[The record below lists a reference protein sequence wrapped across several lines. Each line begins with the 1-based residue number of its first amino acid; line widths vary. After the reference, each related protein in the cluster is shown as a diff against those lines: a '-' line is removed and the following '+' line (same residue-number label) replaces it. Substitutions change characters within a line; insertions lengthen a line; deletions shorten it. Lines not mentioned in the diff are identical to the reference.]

1 MQNVS
6 VPAAFPANEP
16 HGTMRASD
24 ADRDRVAEALRE
36 AYAEGRLDVEEHNE
50 RIDLAYK
57 AKTLG
62 ELSPL
67 LSDLPQRHTDDRRR
81 PGHRAPCDARGLR
94 AYGKTQITA
103 VFAEQ
108 KRGGR
113 WIVPSQTIAAAVF
126 GSVTIDLREAVLTQ
140 REVVIVANAVFG
152 SIEIKVPHGV
162 VVRDEGTAVFGSRSG
177 CGPQRGRRRADHA
190 GLAGRGAARD
200 GVVRRGLGALS
211 EAEEARQV
219 PGALGATVVEASEG
233 VSANS
238 AIPSAKSTPGR
249 QPRSA
254 RIRSLDAVMCRT
266 SPRR

>member
-1 MQNVS
+1 MS
-6 VPAAFPANEP
+6 VPAAFPANDP
-16 HGTMRASD
+16 HSTMRASD

-50 RIDLAYK
+50 RVDLAYR

-67 LSDLPQRHTDDRRR
+67 LSDLPQRHMGTVTGPATPIPEMPANYA
-81 PGHRAPCDARGLR
+81 PGSTG
-94 AYGKTQITA
+94 YGKTQITA

-113 WIVPSQTIAAAVF
+113 WLVPAQTIAAAVF

-152 SIEIKVPHGV
+152 SVEIKVPHGV

-177 CGPQRGRRRADHA
+177 SDRNAMGDVPITPDSPVVVLRGMALFGEVSVRYPKPKKF
-190 GLAGRGAARD
+190 GKLLGR
-200 GVVRRGLGALS
+200 
-211 EAEEARQV
+211 
-219 PGALGATVVEASEG
+219 
-233 VSANS
+233 
-238 AIPSAKSTPGR
+238 
-249 QPRSA
+249 
-254 RIRSLDAVMCRT
+254 
-266 SPRR
+266 

>member
-1 MQNVS
+1 VQNVS
-6 VPAAFPANEP
+6 VPAAFPANDP
-16 HGTMRASD
+16 HSTMRASD

-67 LSDLPQRHTDDRRR
+67 LSDLPQRHLTAPTAPLRSVPAMPADYA
-81 PGHRAPCDARGLR
+81 PGS
-94 AYGKTQITA
+94 KITA

-108 KRGGR
+108 KRSGR
-113 WIVPSQTIAAAVF
+113 WMVPSQTVAAAIF

-162 VVRDEGTAVFGSRSG
+162 VVRDEGTAVFGSRGGSDRYAAG
-177 CGPQRGRRRADHA
+177 DVPITPDSPVVVLRGMALFGEVSVRYPKVKKF
-190 GLAGRGAARD
+190 GKFLGR
-200 GVVRRGLGALS
+200 
-211 EAEEARQV
+211 
-219 PGALGATVVEASEG
+219 
-233 VSANS
+233 
-238 AIPSAKSTPGR
+238 
-249 QPRSA
+249 
-254 RIRSLDAVMCRT
+254 
-266 SPRR
+266 

>member
-1 MQNVS
+1 M
-6 VPAAFPANEP
+6 PAAFPANDP
-16 HGTMRASD
+16 HSTMRASD

-36 AYAEGRLDVEEHNE
+36 AFAEGRLDVEEHNE

-67 LSDLPQRHTDDRRR
+67 LSDLPQQHLANPVAGQPRATPAMPADYA
-81 PGHRAPCDARGLR
+81 PGSTG
-94 AYGKTQITA
+94 YEKTQITA

-113 WIVPSQTIAAAVF
+113 WLVPSYSVAAAIF

-162 VVRDEGTAVFGSRSG
+162 IVRDEGTAIFGSRGGSDRNAAG
-177 CGPQRGRRRADHA
+177 DVPITPESPVVVLRGTALFGEVSVRYPKPKK
-190 GLAGRGAARD
+190 LSKYLGR
-200 GVVRRGLGALS
+200 
-211 EAEEARQV
+211 
-219 PGALGATVVEASEG
+219 
-233 VSANS
+233 
-238 AIPSAKSTPGR
+238 
-249 QPRSA
+249 
-254 RIRSLDAVMCRT
+254 
-266 SPRR
+266 

>member
-50 RIDLAYK
+50 RIDLAYR

-67 LSDLPQRHTDDRRR
+67 LSDLPQRHMTTAAGAAIAPPAMPADYA
-81 PGHRAPCDARGLR
+81 PGS
-94 AYGKTQITA
+94 KITA

-113 WIVPSQTIAAAVF
+113 WIVPAQTIAAAVF
-126 GSVTIDLREAVLTQ
+126 GQVTIDLREAVLTQ
-140 REVVIVANAVFG
+140 REVIIVANAVFG

-177 CGPQRGRRRADHA
+177 ADRNAVGDVPLTPDAPVVVLRGMALFGEVSVRYPKPKKL
-190 GLAGRGAARD
+190 GKFLGR
-200 GVVRRGLGALS
+200 
-211 EAEEARQV
+211 
-219 PGALGATVVEASEG
+219 
-233 VSANS
+233 
-238 AIPSAKSTPGR
+238 
-249 QPRSA
+249 
-254 RIRSLDAVMCRT
+254 
-266 SPRR
+266 

>member
-1 MQNVS
+1 M
-6 VPAAFPANEP
+6 PAAFPANDP
-16 HGTMRASD
+16 HSTMRASD

-67 LSDLPQRHTDDRRR
+67 LSDLPQPHVANPVAGQPRSTPAMPADYA
-81 PGHRAPCDARGLR
+81 PGS
-94 AYGKTQITA
+94 KITA

-113 WIVPSQTIAAAVF
+113 WLVPSHSVAAAIF

-162 VVRDEGTAVFGSRSG
+162 VVRDEGTAIFGSRGGSDRNPG
-177 CGPQRGRRRADHA
+177 GDVPITPESPVVVLRGTALFGEVSVRYPKPKKFSKF
-190 GLAGRGAARD
+190 LGR
-200 GVVRRGLGALS
+200 
-211 EAEEARQV
+211 
-219 PGALGATVVEASEG
+219 
-233 VSANS
+233 
-238 AIPSAKSTPGR
+238 
-249 QPRSA
+249 
-254 RIRSLDAVMCRT
+254 
-266 SPRR
+266 

>member
-1 MQNVS
+1 M
-6 VPAAFPANEP
+6 PAAFPANDP

-24 ADRDRVAEALRE
+24 ADRDRVADALRE
-36 AYAEGRLDVEEHNE
+36 AYAEGRLDADEHNE

-67 LSDLPQRHTDDRRR
+67 VSDLPQRHITSPAGAPPSVPAMPADYA
-81 PGHRAPCDARGLR
+81 PGSTG
-94 AYGKTQITA
+94 YGKTQITA

-113 WIVPSQTIAAAVF
+113 WLVPSQTIAAAVF

-140 REVVIVANAVFG
+140 REVVITANAVFG

-177 CGPQRGRRRADHA
+177 SDRNAAGDVPITPESPVVVLRGMALFGEVSVRYPKPKKL
-190 GLAGRGAARD
+190 GKFLGR
-200 GVVRRGLGALS
+200 
-211 EAEEARQV
+211 
-219 PGALGATVVEASEG
+219 
-233 VSANS
+233 
-238 AIPSAKSTPGR
+238 
-249 QPRSA
+249 
-254 RIRSLDAVMCRT
+254 
-266 SPRR
+266 

>member
-1 MQNVS
+1 VQKVS
-6 VPAAFPANEP
+6 VPAAFPANDP
-16 HGTMRASD
+16 HSTMRASD

-50 RIDLAYK
+50 RIDLAYR

-67 LSDLPQRHTDDRRR
+67 LSDLPQRHMGTVTGPATPIPAMPANYA
-81 PGHRAPCDARGLR
+81 PGS
-94 AYGKTQITA
+94 KITA

-113 WIVPSQTIAAAVF
+113 WLVPAQTIAAAVF

-152 SIEIKVPHGV
+152 SVEIKVPHGV

-177 CGPQRGRRRADHA
+177 SDRTAAGDVPITPDSPVVVLRGMALFGEVSVRYPKPKKF
-190 GLAGRGAARD
+190 GKFLGR
-200 GVVRRGLGALS
+200 
-211 EAEEARQV
+211 
-219 PGALGATVVEASEG
+219 
-233 VSANS
+233 
-238 AIPSAKSTPGR
+238 
-249 QPRSA
+249 
-254 RIRSLDAVMCRT
+254 
-266 SPRR
+266 

>member
-1 MQNVS
+1 MQIVS

-36 AYAEGRLDVEEHNE
+36 AYAEGRLDVEEHSE

-67 LSDLPQRHTDDRRR
+67 LSDLPQRHAVAISGPAVAPPPMPGRYAPGGMGTGDR
-81 PGHRAPCDARGLR
+81 
-94 AYGKTQITA
+94 TQITA

-113 WIVPSQTIAAAVF
+113 WVVPSQTVAAAVF

-162 VVRDEGTAVFGSRSG
+162 VVRDEGTAVFGSRTGSNREVAG
-177 CGPQRGRRRADHA
+177 DVPLTPDSPVVVLRGMALFGEVSVRYPKPKK
-190 GLAGRGAARD
+190 LGRF
-200 GVVRRGLGALS
+200 LG
-211 EAEEARQV
+211 R
-219 PGALGATVVEASEG
+219 
-233 VSANS
+233 
-238 AIPSAKSTPGR
+238 
-249 QPRSA
+249 
-254 RIRSLDAVMCRT
+254 
-266 SPRR
+266 

>member
-1 MQNVS
+1 M
-6 VPAAFPANEP
+6 PAAFPANDP
-16 HGTMRASD
+16 HSTMRASD

-67 LSDLPQRHTDDRRR
+67 LSDLPQRHAATLTSPANATPAMPADYA
-81 PGHRAPCDARGLR
+81 PGS
-94 AYGKTQITA
+94 KITA

-113 WIVPSQTIAAAVF
+113 WLVPSQTVAAAVF

-152 SIEIKVPHGV
+152 SVEIKVPHGV

-177 CGPQRGRRRADHA
+177 SGSGSDRNATGDVPVTPDSPVVVLRGMALFGEVSVRYPKPKKL
-190 GLAGRGAARD
+190 GKFLGR
-200 GVVRRGLGALS
+200 
-211 EAEEARQV
+211 
-219 PGALGATVVEASEG
+219 
-233 VSANS
+233 
-238 AIPSAKSTPGR
+238 
-249 QPRSA
+249 
-254 RIRSLDAVMCRT
+254 
-266 SPRR
+266 

>member
-1 MQNVS
+1 MS
-6 VPAAFPANEP
+6 VPAAFPANDP
-16 HGTMRASD
+16 HNTMRASD
-24 ADRDRVAEALRE
+24 ADRDHVAEALRE

-67 LSDLPQRHTDDRRR
+67 LSDLPQRHAATLAGPTSPIPPMPADYA
-81 PGHRAPCDARGLR
+81 PGS
-94 AYGKTQITA
+94 KITA

-113 WIVPSQTIAAAVF
+113 WVVPSTTTAAAVF

-140 REVVIVANAVFG
+140 REVVIIANAVFG

-177 CGPQRGRRRADHA
+177 SDRNAAGDVPITPDSPVVVLRGMALFGEVSVRYPKPKKL
-190 GLAGRGAARD
+190 GKFLGR
-200 GVVRRGLGALS
+200 
-211 EAEEARQV
+211 
-219 PGALGATVVEASEG
+219 
-233 VSANS
+233 
-238 AIPSAKSTPGR
+238 
-249 QPRSA
+249 
-254 RIRSLDAVMCRT
+254 
-266 SPRR
+266 

>member
-1 MQNVS
+1 VNPSRSEQIPPTIAPRIVQNVS

-67 LSDLPQRHTDDRRR
+67 VSDLPQRHTATVAGPAIAPPAMPADYA
-81 PGHRAPCDARGLR
+81 PGT
-94 AYGKTQITA
+94 KITA

-113 WIVPSQTIAAAVF
+113 WIVPSQTVAAAVF
-126 GSVTIDLREAVLTQ
+126 GSVTIDLREAVLAQ

-177 CGPQRGRRRADHA
+177 SDRNAVGDVPLRPDAPVVVLRGMALFGEVSVRYPKPKKFSKF
-190 GLAGRGAARD
+190 LGR
-200 GVVRRGLGALS
+200 
-211 EAEEARQV
+211 
-219 PGALGATVVEASEG
+219 
-233 VSANS
+233 
-238 AIPSAKSTPGR
+238 
-249 QPRSA
+249 
-254 RIRSLDAVMCRT
+254 
-266 SPRR
+266 

>member
-1 MQNVS
+1 M
-6 VPAAFPANEP
+6 PAAFPANDP
-16 HGTMRASD
+16 HSTMRASD
-24 ADRDRVAEALRE
+24 ADRDRVADALRE
-36 AYAEGRLDVEEHNE
+36 AYAEGRLDVDEHNE

-67 LSDLPQRHTDDRRR
+67 LSDLPQRHTGTIANPASPVPPMPADYA
-81 PGHRAPCDARGLR
+81 PGS
-94 AYGKTQITA
+94 KITA

-113 WIVPSQTIAAAVF
+113 WVVPSQTTAAAVF

-177 CGPQRGRRRADHA
+177 SDRNAAGDVPITPESPVVVLRGMALFGEVSVRYPKPKKF
-190 GLAGRGAARD
+190 GKFLGR
-200 GVVRRGLGALS
+200 
-211 EAEEARQV
+211 
-219 PGALGATVVEASEG
+219 
-233 VSANS
+233 
-238 AIPSAKSTPGR
+238 
-249 QPRSA
+249 
-254 RIRSLDAVMCRT
+254 
-266 SPRR
+266 

>member
-1 MQNVS
+1 VQNVS

-67 LSDLPQRHTDDRRR
+67 LSDLPQRHAATVAG
-81 PGHRAPCDARGLR
+81 PAIAPPAIPAD
-94 AYGKTQITA
+94 YGPDSKITA
-103 VFAEQ
+103 IFAEQ

-113 WIVPSQTIAAAVF
+113 WVVPSQTVAAAVF

-162 VVRDEGTAVFGSRSG
+162 VVRDEGTAVFG
-177 CGPQRGRRRADHA
+177 
-190 GLAGRGAARD
+190 ARNGSD
-200 GVVRRGLGALS
+200 R
-211 EAEEARQV
+211 
-219 PGALGATVVEASEG
+219 
-233 VSANS
+233 NS
-238 AIPSAKSTPGR
+238 AGDVPLTPDAPVVVLRGMALFGEVSVRYPKPRKLGKFLGR
-249 QPRSA
+249 
-254 RIRSLDAVMCRT
+254 
-266 SPRR
+266 

>member
-1 MQNVS
+1 
-6 VPAAFPANEP
+6 
-16 HGTMRASD
+16 MRASD

-36 AYAEGRLDVEEHNE
+36 AYAEGRLDVEEHSE

-67 LSDLPQRHTDDRRR
+67 LSDLPQRHAAAIAGPAIPPPPMPARYASGAMGYGDR
-81 PGHRAPCDARGLR
+81 
-94 AYGKTQITA
+94 TQITA

-113 WIVPSQTIAAAVF
+113 WVVPAQTVAAAVF
-126 GSVTIDLREAVLTQ
+126 GSVTIDLREAVLSQ

-177 CGPQRGRRRADHA
+177 SD
-190 GLAGRGAARD
+190 RGAAGD
-200 GVVRRGLGALS
+200 VPLTPDSPVVVLRGMALFGEVSVRYPKPGKLGKF
-211 EAEEARQV
+211 
-219 PGALGATVVEASEG
+219 LG
-233 VSANS
+233 
-238 AIPSAKSTPGR
+238 R
-249 QPRSA
+249 
-254 RIRSLDAVMCRT
+254 
-266 SPRR
+266 